1 MKNKILL
8 LICAFFLV
16 CINVNAAHTCEYKSI
31 NGSTIKI
38 IEQSDGQY
46 TVSGA
51 NVTLSNSLINTL
63 NSKGCSSARNLHA
76 TYNVSTKNHTLDV
89 QCNDC
94 SYNDSFLYIC
104 NCPIQYSLQNEYGS
118 NDAGDKNGG
127 GSSSGSPL
135 DYNLSGI
142 LGTEACP
149 AIFGNANQEGSIMY
163 LLKNYFFTP
172 VRIITPIILILLT
185 SLDFAKAVFADEKD
199 GMKKAK
205 DNFLKRAVA
214 ALIIFLAPTIV
225 SALLSFVDWTQTNSC
240 ARDTNNNIMENL

>member
-16 CINVNAAHTCEYKSI
+16 CINVNAAHTCEYKSSD
-31 NGSTIKI
+31 GSTIKI

-46 TVSGA
+46 TVSGS
-51 NVTLSNSLINTL
+51 VYPLSTSVITNIRKN
-63 NSKGCSSARNLHA
+63 GCSQTKTLYA
-76 TYNVSTKNHTLDV
+76 TFNATKTAYVLDTY
-89 QCNDC
+89 CNDC
-94 SYNDSFLYIC
+94 TYNYC

-127 GSSSGSPL
+127 GSSGSPL
-135 DYNLSGI
+135 DFNLDGI
-142 LGTEACP
+142 IGTEKCP

-225 SALLSFVDWTQTNSC
+225 SALLSLADFIQTNSC